1 MRIEG
6 AIWLEAIVDKLDS
19 KHHISVDEVEDIL
32 ASPSRFRFVER
43 GHRAGENVYAAF
55 GRTQNGR
62 RLLVFF
68 IYKPHTHEALVLSAR
83 EPSQRERKLYE
94 KK

>member
-1 MRIEG
+1 VRIDG
-6 AIWLEAIVDKLDS
+6 IIWLEAIVEKLES
-19 KHHISVDEVEDIL
+19 KHHVATAEVEEVL
-32 ASPSRFRFVER
+32 GVRPGFRFVER

-55 GRTQNGR
+55 GRTRSGR

-68 IYKPHTHEALVLSAR
+68 VYQPRTHEALIVSAR
-83 EPSQRERKLYE
+83 EPTQRERRLYE